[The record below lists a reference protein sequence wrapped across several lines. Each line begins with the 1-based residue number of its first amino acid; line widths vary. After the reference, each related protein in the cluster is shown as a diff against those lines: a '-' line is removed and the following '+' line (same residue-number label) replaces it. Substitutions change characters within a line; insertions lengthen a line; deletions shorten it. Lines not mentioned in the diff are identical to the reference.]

1 VATAAEITNLLVG
14 HAVPPDV
21 VADLVDGLPG
31 TFMLDVAA
39 EVLAADLALC
49 HPPLA
54 PSEVRIQLRP
64 AHDDH
69 ARRVTVVAHDRP
81 GLLAATAGALA
92 ERGLSV
98 VSAGAATW
106 EHRAMALQSVTV
118 VDPERR
124 SWAAADWD
132 LAAEDIKAVTSGQRR
147 PVVAFKPAGPAK
159 VVTSPVLDGNA
170 LVTVE
175 APDRVGLFWAIA
187 SWFEAGGYNVLA
199 ARLSDD
205 GHGRATDAF
214 LVDRAPDVERL
225 LARLTGGRTRRS
237 LIARPGRD
245 RPHAD

>member
-1 VATAAEITNLLVG
+1 VVATAAEITRFLAG
-14 HAVPPDV
+14 HDLPPEV
-21 VADLVDGLPG
+21 VEELVDGLPG
-31 TFMLDVAA
+31 TLLLDESA

-54 PSEVRIQLRP
+54 PSEVRVQLHP
-64 AHDDH
+64 AGPDDT
-69 ARRVTVVAHDRP
+69 RRITVVAQDRP

-106 EHRAMALQSVTV
+106 EHRAMALQGVTV

-124 SWAAADWD
+124 GWGEVQWARSVDD
-132 LAAEDIKAVTSGQRR
+132 VREVTSGSRR
-147 PVVAFKPAGPAK
+147 PAVDFQPAPPVKVVA
-159 VVTSPVLDGNA
+159 SPVLDGLA

-175 APDRVGLFWAIA
+175 APDRVGLLWAIA

-205 GHGRATDAF
+205 GQGRANDAF
-214 LVDRAPDVERL
+214 LVDRSPDVDGL
-225 LARLTGGRTRRS
+225 LAKLAGGKGRRKW
-237 LIARPGRD
+237 RRN
-245 RPHAD
+245 R

>member
-1 VATAAEITNLLVG
+1 VATAAEITSLLAG
-14 HAVPPDV
+14 RDVPPEV
-21 VADLVDGLPG
+21 VEELVEGLPG
-31 TFMLDVAA
+31 TLLLDEPA

-54 PSEVRIQLRP
+54 PSEVRVELRP
-64 AHDDH
+64 ADGDH

-106 EHRAMALQSVTV
+106 EQRAMALMGVTV

-124 SWAAADWD
+124 AWGPDDWALAADD
-132 LAAEDIKAVTSGQRR
+132 VRAVTSGQRR
-147 PVVAFKPAGPAK
+147 PAVTFQPAGPVK
-159 VVTSPVLDGNA
+159 VVASPVLDGHA

-175 APDRVGLFWAIA
+175 APDRIGLLWAIA
-187 SWFEAGGYNVLA
+187 SWFEAGGYNMLA

-205 GHGRATDAF
+205 GRGRALDTF
-214 LVDRAPDVERL
+214 LVDRAPDVDGL
-225 LARLTGGRTRRS
+225 LARLSGGR
-237 LIARPGRD
+237 RPGRFIA
-245 RPHAD
+245 RLRRGR